1 MMKNEIQDTIIF
13 NLPQALGIYYKGG
26 IRVCVCVCVCDK
38 DEVALGKTGGR
49 EGGRVKGICGSQIIC

>member
-1 MMKNEIQDTIIF
+1 MMKNKIQDTIIF

-26 IRVCVCVCVCDK
+26 IRVCVCVCVCVCDG

-49 EGGRVKGICGSQIIC
+49 GGGEGKGDLW